1 MSGGK
6 GGSTTSEVKVPEY
19 IENAAKA
26 NLAKAD
32 AISRVGYTPYY
43 GADVA
48 AFNPMQQAAF
58 QNTAD
63 TANAFGIATPTSP
76 TDIMGNM
83 GAPTV
88 YADGVTGYSSAPMFQ
103 DSVDTLRYLRPAQ
116 ANLID
121 SFFVNPNAGFDPYA
135 QFQGRAGGSVMPLS
149 MDAQPAVNTTD
160 YGANS
165 SYYTQPEVSS
175 TTMNT
180 SGMPSA
186 GDYGI
191 NSGYVDPILGTPQ
204 IPTPVTGDLAGM
216 GKNDNEDGIG
226 GQGFVA
232 PTAAE
237 YEEKALSYG
246 RRLPPFVPFSG
257 AFNSM
262 VAGSAKTPEEIAYIQ
277 QNPGQDDSFISKV
290 FGTGKYEPYDTQ
302 DVISDQVFA
311 SGVSGGR
318 KLGEGYG
325 DFNESGLGRNMNYD
339 RFGNERT
346 AIPQS
351 VKDGAGDQYWNST
364 TGNWTSKSTGLPTL
378 SANAPADMRIQ
389 NESAKSQNDKAN
401 DPDRGS
407 CVIATHAVNSG
418 GFSTKDKREAIV
430 WCVNVLHGKWWGE
443 AIRRGY
449 RYLGQKKI
457 EQGKAREHYGEFKD
471 YIAFANGKKRTVK
484 GAIHF
489 AARTAQF
496 FVIGLVKKD
505 I

>member
-6 GGSTTSEVKVPEY
+6 GGSTTSEVTVPDY

-32 AISRVGYTPYY
+32 AISQVGYTPYY

-63 TANAFGIATPTSP
+63 TASAFGMATPTSP

-88 YADGVTGYSSAPMFQ
+88 YANGVTGYSSAPMFQ
-103 DSVDTLRYLRPAQ
+103 DSVDTLNYLRPAQ

-121 SFFVNPNAGFDPYA
+121 SFFVNPSAGFDPYSE
-135 QFQGRAGGSVMPLS
+135 FQGRAGGSVMPLN
-149 MDAQPAVNTTD
+149 MNAQPAVNTTD

-165 SYYTQPEVSS
+165 SYYIQPEVSN
-175 TTMNT
+175 TAMNT
-180 SGMPSA
+180 SGMPSS
-186 GDYGI
+186 GNYGI
-191 NSGYVDPILGTPQ
+191 NSGYVDPTLRTPTN
-204 IPTPVTGDLAGM
+204 PTPVSGDLG
-216 GKNDNEDGIG
+216 GINQNDKENPAIPDKAYFED
-226 GQGFVA
+226 
-232 PTAAE
+232 
-237 YEEKALSYG
+237 KALSYG

-257 AFNSM
+257 FINSM
-262 VAGSAKTPEEIAYIQ
+262 VAGSAETPEEIAYIQ

-325 DFNESGLGRNMNYD
+325 DFNEGGLGRNMNYD

-430 WCVNVLHGKWWGE
+430 WCVNALHGKWWGE

-449 RYLGQKKI
+449 RHLGQKKI
-457 EQGKAREHYGEFKD
+457 EQGKACEHYGEFKD

-489 AARTAQF
+489 AARTVQF
-496 FVIGLVKKD
+496 FAIGLVKKD

>member
-6 GGSTTSEVKVPEY
+6 GGSTTSEITIPDY
-19 IENAAKA
+19 IENAARA

-32 AISRVGYTPYY
+32 DISRVGYTPYY

-121 SFFVNPNAGFDPYA
+121 SFFINPNAGFNPYA
-135 QFQGRAGGSVMPLS
+135 EFQGRAGGSVMPLS
-149 MDAQPAVNTTD
+149 MNTQPTVNTTD

-165 SYYTQPEVSS
+165 SYYTQPAVSN
-175 TTMNT
+175 TTMNA

-191 NSGYVDPILGTPQ
+191 NSGYVDPILRTPSN
-204 IPTPVTGDLAGM
+204 PTPVSGDLAGM

-237 YEEKALSYG
+237 FQERADSMG
-246 RRLPPFVPFSG
+246 RRLPSFIPMSG
-257 AFNSM
+257 LINSAL
-262 VAGSAKTPEEIAYIQ
+262 AGSARTPEEIAYVRE
-277 QNPGQDDSFISKV
+277 NPGQDDSLVSKV
-290 FGTGKYEPYDTQ
+290 FGTGKYEPYDVK
-302 DVISDQVFA
+302 DAVSNQVYA

-318 KLGEGYG
+318 TGGDGYG

-346 AIPQS
+346 EIPTGT
-351 VKDGAGDQYWNST
+351 DMTDTYWNST
-364 TGNWTSKSTGLPTL
+364 SGNWTSKSSGLPVGSVDVDDAKANATSRSSSK
-378 SANAPADMRIQ
+378 SAN
-389 NESAKSQNDKAN
+389 SS
-401 DPDRGS
+401 DRGS

-418 GFSTKDKREAIV
+418 GFSAKDKREAIV
-430 WCVNVLHGKWWGE
+430 WCVNALHGKWWGE

-496 FVIGLVKKD
+496 FAIGLVKKD

>member
-6 GGSTTSEVKVPEY
+6 GGSTTSEITIPDY
-19 IENAAKA
+19 IENAARA

-32 AISRVGYTPYY
+32 DISRVGYTPYY

-48 AFNPMQQAAF
+48 AFNPMQQASF

-63 TANAFGIATPTSP
+63 TANAFGMATPTSG

-83 GAPTV
+83 GRPNV
-88 YADGVTGYSSAPMFQ
+88 YADGITGYSSAPMFQ
-103 DSVDTLRYLRPAQ
+103 DSVDTLNYLRPAQ
-116 ANLID
+116 AGLID
-121 SFFVNPNAGFDPYA
+121 SFFVNPNAGFDPTA
-135 QFQGRAGGSVMPLS
+135 EFQGRPGGSLMGRGMLDAPL
-149 MDAQPAVNTTD
+149 VNTTD
-160 YGANS
+160 YGVDSA
-165 SYYTQPEVSS
+165 YYNQPMSAPAGGIAGQYQP
-175 TTMNT
+175 T
-180 SGMPSA
+180 A
-186 GDYGI
+186 GDYGS
-191 NSGYVDPILGTPQ
+191 NSGYGTNYN
-204 IPTPVTGDLAGM
+204 PTAPAPAPVSGDLAGIRR
-216 GKNDNEDGIG
+216 NDNEDGIG

-237 YEEKALSYG
+237 YEERANSYG
-246 RRLPPFVPFSG
+246 RRIPSFIPG
-257 AFNSM
+257 AGLINTA
-262 VAGSAKTPEEIAYIQ
+262 VAGSATTPEEIAYIRA
-277 QNPGQDDSFISKV
+277 NPGQDDSLVSKV

-302 DVISDQVFA
+302 DVISDQVYA

-318 KLGEGYG
+318 TGGDGYG

-346 AIPQS
+346 EMPD
-351 VKDGAGDQYWNST
+351 VPAGSAYWNST
-364 TGNWTSKSTGLPTL
+364 TGNWTSKDSGLPVL
-378 SANAPADMRIQ
+378 SASAPADMAIQ
-389 NESAKSQNDKAN
+389 NESAKSQNDKSSSS
-401 DPDRGS
+401 DRGS

-430 WCVNVLHGKWWGE
+430 WCVNALHGKWWGE

-496 FVIGLVKKD
+496 FAIGLVKKD